1 MSRTQSEKKAQT
13 KYYKKYQGMK
23 LIKGYYLKCH
33 IKHDADI
40 ICVLESK
47 KNKNGYIKSLIR
59 NDNSIIKE

>member
-1 MSRTQSEKKAQT
+1 MSRTQSEKQAQM
-13 KYYKKYQGMK
+13 KYDKKYRGMR

-33 IKHDADI
+33 IIHDADI

-59 NDNSIIKE
+59 NDRNEPK